1 MSTVFSM
8 IQPTGKLGV
17 GHYLGAI
24 RHWKKLQAQSHDCL
38 FAIANLHAI
47 TVPQD
52 PNALRDHT
60 LDLVAFYLACG
71 INPNQST
78 IFAQSAVS
86 AHAELAWV
94 ISCITSLGELNRMTQ
109 FKDKSQ
115 SVKRERIGA
124 GLLFY
129 PSLMASDILL
139 YQTDIVPVGSDQKQH
154 IEITRDL
161 AIRFNQM
168 FGDVFTV
175 PKPLISDIGGRVMA
189 LGDPMKK
196 MSKSDSDANNYI
208 ALEDSAAL
216 IQKKIMRAV
225 TDSDNH
231 FQYAPETQKG
241 LANLIELYAA
251 CSDQPL
257 DAVVSEFT
265 GQGYGGFKKAL
276 AQLVSDQVESIYQEY
291 LSYRAKP
298 DDLRDILAAGAKVAS
313 QKANMTLAKVYQ
325 AVGMS
330 A

>member
-8 IQPTGKLGV
+8 IQPSGKLGI

-24 RHWKKLQAQSHDCL
+24 RHWKQLQDQSHECL

-52 PNALRDHT
+52 PAELRSHT

-71 INPNQST
+71 IDPETST
-78 IFAQSAVS
+78 IFAQSDVS
-86 AHAELAWV
+86 AHAELAW
-94 ISCITSLGELNRMTQ
+94 ILSCITSLGELNRMTQ

-115 SVKRERIGA
+115 STKRERIGA

-139 YQTDIVPVGSDQKQH
+139 YQADIVPVGSDQKQH

-168 FGDVFTV
+168 FGEAFTV
-175 PKPLISDIGGRVMA
+175 PQPRISDVGGRIMA

-196 MSKSDSDANNYI
+196 MSKSDIDANNYI
-208 ALEDSAAL
+208 ALEDSASL

-231 FQYAPETQKG
+231 FQYAPEAQKG

-251 CSDQPL
+251 CSDQPI
-257 DAVVSEFT
+257 DAVVSEFSN
-265 GQGYGGFKKAL
+265 QGYGHFKKSL
-276 AQLVSDQVESIYQEY
+276 ASLVSGQVANIYQEY
-291 LSYRAKP
+291 RRYRDKP
-298 DDLRDILAAGAKVAS
+298 NDLKDILHSGAQVAGEKAAA
-313 QKANMTLAKVYQ
+313 TLDKVYQ
-325 AVGMS
+325 LVGMK
-330 A
+330 